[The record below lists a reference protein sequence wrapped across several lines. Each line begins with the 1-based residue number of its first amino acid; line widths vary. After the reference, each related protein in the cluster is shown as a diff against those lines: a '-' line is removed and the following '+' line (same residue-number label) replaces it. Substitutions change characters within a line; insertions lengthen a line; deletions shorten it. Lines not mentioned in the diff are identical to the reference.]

1 MVGRVLATLA
11 KAYLSPASST
21 ARLGPGDTPRPC
33 IRQGKSKTRR
43 GGQQPSCPTVKN
55 ITGESAV
62 HGDVEAFVAAQR
74 VSSGRRRP
82 VSKIC
87 RARESGIGQEILFG
101 VVLELAC
108 DFYDALDL
116 AVIDLGEQMRFDAQ
130 DPPFR

>member
-1 MVGRVLATLA
+1 LPDREEHN
-11 KAYLSPASST
+11 
-21 ARLGPGDTPRPC
+21 
-33 IRQGKSKTRR
+33 
-43 GGQQPSCPTVKN
+43 GGVSL
-55 ITGESAV
+55 

-87 RARESGIGQEILFG
+87 RVRESGIGQEILFG